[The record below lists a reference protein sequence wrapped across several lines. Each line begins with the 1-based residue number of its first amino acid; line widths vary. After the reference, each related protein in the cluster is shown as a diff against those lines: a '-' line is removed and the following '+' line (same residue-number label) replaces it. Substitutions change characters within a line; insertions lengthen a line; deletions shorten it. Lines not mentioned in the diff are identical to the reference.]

1 MFLLCVFSTIYYPS
15 SSQNASL
22 TLDLFSL
29 FCLLLQ
35 GVHNVLMCLI
45 EHYPSSKPQ
54 IAYLLPNSS
63 PANKRQKCSI
73 VHEKVVSI
81 SCLIIFANNNT
92 EQESCFSAI
101 ISCKTEMCI
110 WMSFGLMSNLKYSV
124 MLVLFQ

>member
-45 EHYPSSKPQ
+45 EHYPSPKPQ